1 MSGRRATTRINRLE
15 GMDTTYYT
23 VTLEQE
29 DGTVLTRTVRNAQE
43 ALQVKENWENGTHRF
58 LTESSKPKR

>member
-1 MSGRRATTRINRLE
+1 MSENGSAARINRLE
-15 GMDTTYYT
+15 GLDVTYYT

-29 DGTVLTRTVRNAQE
+29 DGTTVTRTVRNEQE

-58 LTESSKPKR
+58 LAESSKSKC